1 MMVITLIEYRHQFE
15 RLLKENGGG
24 MLQIRRKGRT
34 ELKIMRKE
42 RSEELDKAS
51 DGGVGSMSESFRKK
65 VRP

>member
-42 RSEELDKAS
+42 RSEELDKS
-51 DGGVGSMSESFRKK
+51 IDGGVGSMSESFRKK

>member
-1 MMVITLIEYRHQFE
+1 MMATTLIEYRHQFE

-42 RSEELDKAS
+42 ILKSLTKQMTVVWE
-51 DGGVGSMSESFRKK
+51 V
-65 VRP
+65 